1 MTRTPCEPVLS
12 MTRPA
17 INLESLEQL
26 IAAPG
31 PRQLAEV
38 ALQAFREVVPGEH
51 FSAILFN
58 LKTLKVADY
67 FLDQGWL
74 AANTP
79 FWQAAQQRLAD
90 HPLAERF
97 LSLRQS
103 MALVRSRVVLD
114 SDWQKTWL
122 YNEMERPLG
131 VEDLATVCQITS
143 PDEVLVLTCGRSGK
157 FSDRDLAPV
166 HSFQRVLNAVIPSC
180 LGVAKANAPSPGPA
194 ASLSPATPLT
204 AREGEVLHWLRQFK
218 RNAEIATILGVSLH
232 TVRHHL
238 EKIYAKLG
246 VETRMA
252 AAHTPGVWSAPGA
265 KAGTGTPRKRHR
277 TYVLYTGS
285 AVRA

>member
-26 IAAPG
+26 IAALG

-166 HSFQRVLNAVIPSC
+166 HSYQRILNALIPAC
-180 LGVAKANAPSPGPA
+180 PGVAPANALTPGLSRGVNTPSP
-194 ASLSPATPLT
+194 LSQLT
-204 AREGEVLHWLRQFK
+204 ARQGEILRWVREGK
-218 RNAEIATILGVSLH
+218 RDPEIGVILSISPR
-232 TVRHHL
+232 TVQHHL
-238 EKIYAKLG
+238 ENVYRKLG
-246 VETRMA
+246 VETRTA
-252 AAHTPGVWSAPGA
+252 AAFV
-265 KAGTGTPRKRHR
+265 K
-277 TYVLYTGS
+277 
-285 AVRA
+285 